1 MYVKIITYFLSFFDK
16 VNKNKIIEFFKKNIT
31 EDIVNFIDVGA
42 HHAETVKLFDK
53 ELIIKNFFC
62 FECSPLNFKFLIKEI
77 KRMNKSSVK
86 SYNYALGEEK
96 KTMIF
101 NQSIESQS
109 SSLIKLN
116 KDSKYFLKKKKFL
129 TFFNFKKFTENK
141 FMVNVDT
148 LKNFLDENLLNKIKI
163 LKIDTEGY
171 DFNVIKGLKDRIK
184 DVEYIYFEHHFH
196 NMLDK
201 NYNLS
206 DVHDYLIKNG
216 FKKVF
221 KIKMRFRK
229 TFEYI
234 YNNSKYV
241 S

>member
-1 MYVKIITYFLSFFDK
+1 
-16 VNKNKIIEFFKKNIT
+16 
-31 EDIVNFIDVGA
+31 
-42 HHAETVKLFDK
+42 
-53 ELIIKNFFC
+53 
-62 FECSPLNFKFLIKEI
+62 
-77 KRMNKSSVK
+77 
-86 SYNYALGEEK
+86 
-96 KTMIF
+96 
-101 NQSIESQS
+101 
-109 SSLIKLN
+109 
-116 KDSKYFLKKKKFL
+116 
-129 TFFNFKKFTENK
+129 
-141 FMVNVDT
+141 MVNVDT